1 MNLRATIELDNNQ
14 VKELIVQALMNEG
27 IIVDDKDVQFIVT
40 AKEQGNQRDSWTV
53 HEFTGIK
60 IKNVK
65 MTTHPEGR

>member
-1 MNLRATIELDNNQ
+1 MNLTATLELDSNQ

-27 IIVDDKDVQFIVT
+27 ILVNDKDVQFIIT
-40 AKEQGNQRDSWTV
+40 AKEQGNQRDNWTV

-65 MTTHPEGR
+65 MTTHLERD

>member
-1 MNLRATIELDNNQ
+1 MNLTANLELDNNQ

-27 IIVDDKDVQFIVT
+27 ILVNDKDVQFIVT

-53 HEFTGIK
+53 HEFTGVK

-65 MTTHPEGR
+65 MSTHLERD

>member
-1 MNLRATIELDNNQ
+1 MNLTATLELDNNQ

-27 IIVDDKDVQFIVT
+27 ILVDDKDVQFIVT

-53 HEFTGIK
+53 HEFTGVK

-65 MTTHPEGR
+65 MSTHLERD